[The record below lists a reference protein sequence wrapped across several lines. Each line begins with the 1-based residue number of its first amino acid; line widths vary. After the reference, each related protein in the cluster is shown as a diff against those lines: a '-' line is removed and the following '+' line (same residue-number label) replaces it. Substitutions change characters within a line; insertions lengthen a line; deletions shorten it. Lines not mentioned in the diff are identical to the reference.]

1 MMMMMFGRSFFHGC
15 VKQNYDD
22 DDLSS
27 FHRSVKVTSIMQYDN
42 DGVRS
47 KFLSQVCERNF
58 DYKI

>member
-1 MMMMMFGRSFFHGC
+1 MMFGRSFFHGS
-15 VKQNYDD
+15 VKQTYDD

-42 DGVRS
+42 DDVRS

>member
-1 MMMMMFGRSFFHGC
+1 MMMMMFGRSFFHRS

-27 FHRSVKVTSIMQYDN
+27 FHRSVKVTSIIQYDN
-42 DGVRS
+42 DDVRS

>member
-1 MMMMMFGRSFFHGC
+1 MMFGRSFFHRS
-15 VKQNYDD
+15 VKQHYDD

-27 FHRSVKVTSIMQYDN
+27 FHDSVIVTSIIQYDN
-42 DGVRS
+42 DDVRS

>member
-42 DGVRS
+42 DDVRS